1 MKYWVIKHIPTGSY
15 FPLSSRGG
23 KRGSTYINLPFKGIP
38 RLFSKH
44 GAATITLDWWLKGR
58 AKVDYDNDG
67 DGSSY
72 AVGAI
77 QGNGDPNRISSDMEI
92 IAIELKEY

>member
-23 KRGSTYINLPFKGIP
+23 KRGSTYINLPFNGIP

-44 GAATITLDWWLKGR
+44 GAAKITLDWWLKGS
-58 AKVDYDNDG
+58 AKLDYDYDDG
-67 DGSSY
+67 HSY
-72 AVGAI
+72 VVGAI
-77 QGNGDPNRISSDMEI
+77 QGSGDPSRISTDMKIITIEI
-92 IAIELKEY
+92 KE